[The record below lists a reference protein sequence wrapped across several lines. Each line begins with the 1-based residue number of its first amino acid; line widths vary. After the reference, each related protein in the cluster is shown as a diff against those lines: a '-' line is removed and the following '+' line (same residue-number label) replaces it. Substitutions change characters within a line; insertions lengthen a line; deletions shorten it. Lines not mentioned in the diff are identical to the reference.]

1 MATDNKNL
9 QYTLSLKDLFTGKM
23 AKAVDQTKRMD
34 STVSGLGSKIKNL
47 AIGFGVAGLAKSVVD
62 STAKLESLNNV
73 INYTSINAADAAK
86 NHEFLNKIIS
96 DMKLPMV
103 ETTEGFSKL
112 SGAMLGTKLQ
122 GEETRKIFEGV
133 ATAATAFH
141 LTADD
146 TNGVFLALS
155 QMMSKGKV
163 SAEELRGQLGER
175 MPGAFRLAAEAMG
188 VTQAQLGDMMKDGQV
203 ISEEF
208 LPKFAAKLK
217 ETFSGALPAA
227 TKSLQAN
234 LTEMNNKWVE
244 LKTTLGESLLPVI
257 HGLLS
262 GLTKLLELT
271 KRFLPLI
278 KMAVTLWGAY
288 YIKLKL
294 ASIQSFNFALAQRA
308 MAMGMSKSA
317 IATGFLS
324 RGIRG
329 IGAAIKAV
337 PIIGWIAAIVEG
349 IMYLW
354 DTFEGFRGAV
364 YEIID
369 VFKNMGNVISGIF
382 TGVGNQIKGFFTG
395 NEQLSKLGRLQV
407 AHAQVS
413 AALSSVNAKEKG
425 IAAFRTEKGLGGNA
439 SAAGEG
445 GLGSGSGGA
454 GGGASG
460 LGSGTEVSSARPQS
474 LIINIHDGLVKQM
487 NIYSTSLK
495 ESASKVREEVAKA
508 LLEVANDANLAA
520 R

>member
-1 MATDNKNL
+1 MDNKNL

-34 STVSGLGSKIKNL
+34 NTVAGLGSKLKNL
-47 AIGFGVAGLAKSVVD
+47 AIGFGVAGLAKGIVD
-62 STAKLESLNNV
+62 STAKMESLNNV

-96 DMKLPMV
+96 DMKLPVV

-141 LTADD
+141 LTAED

-188 VTQAQLGDMMKDGQV
+188 VTQAQLGEMMKDGQV

-217 ETFSGALPAA
+217 DTFGGALPAA

-244 LKTTLGESLLPVI
+244 LKTTLGESLMPVI
-257 HGLLS
+257 KGLLTF
-262 GLTKLLELT
+262 LTKLLSII
-271 KRFLPLI
+271 KQFLPLI

-294 ASIQSFNFALAQRA
+294 ASLQSFNFALAQRA

-317 IATGFLS
+317 VAAGFLS
-324 RGIRG
+324 RGIRT
-329 IGAAIKAV
+329 IGHAIKAV
-337 PIIGWIAAIVEG
+337 PIIGWIALIIEG

-354 DTFEGFRGAV
+354 DTFEGFRTSV
-364 YEIID
+364 YRAFETFI
-369 VFKNMGNVISGIF
+369 NMGKFLAGLF
-382 TGVGNQIKGFFTG
+382 TGLGNIIKGTLNGMPETVRLGQQQIKAGA
-395 NEQLSKLGRLQV
+395 LSTHLATEAGVKKR
-407 AHAQVS
+407 VS
-413 AALSSVNAKEKG
+413 AYNAEN
-425 IAAFRTEKGLGGNA
+425 GLGGNA
-439 SAAGEG
+439 SASEVG
-445 GLGSGSGGA
+445 GSGGSVSGGA
-454 GGGASG
+454 GGSG
-460 LGSGTEVSSARPQS
+460 SLGTGTDVSSARPQS
-474 LIINIHDGLVKQM
+474 LIINISDGLVKQM
-487 NIYSTSLK
+487 NIYTTNLK
-495 ESASKVREEVAKA
+495 EGSAKIREEVAKA